1 CLDRAALAA
10 RGRPWV
16 PADDI
21 GRVLRDGRRG
31 HCSAGLRCGRL
42 SAAPDDP
49 RLSGTLSMNGEK
61 WDKAGEVFARALEVE
76 PELREAFVAEAG
88 TVTSADTLGDAR
100 ATRVAGAAGTKLS
113 NVARFGRR
121 VERVGPYRVL
131 GAL

>member
-1 CLDRAALAA
+1 
-10 RGRPWV
+10 
-16 PADDI
+16 
-21 GRVLRDGRRG
+21 
-31 HCSAGLRCGRL
+31 
-42 SAAPDDP
+42 AAPDDP

-76 PELREAFVAEAG
+76 PELREAFVVEACGGDATLLAEVRDCLAAYETESFLERQRPISNSATTRAEAG

-121 VERVGPYRVL
+121 V
-131 GAL
+131 